1 MTSRRKPDLAL
12 HHKPITCP
20 CPRPAHSPSA
30 AAPLGLDWPGYRTH
44 LEHISPLAASPL
56 TSGSSG
62 MGEPNPLPPQILR
75 QGQSVLLPHQLWEA
89 LLSPSACV
97 ASRPASR
104 KGLPPRRPSFGR
116 SSSSSAWQPFVQWNL
131 FVMLGG
137 HCIHLCAPSAQQ
149 VPGAVKNCLDVIKF
163 NK

>member
-1 MTSRRKPDLAL
+1 MPTPCTLPLRRSPTRLRLARL
-12 HHKPITCP
+12 PHT
-20 CPRPAHSPSA
+20 PRAHFPAGS
-30 AAPLGLDWPGYRTH
+30 
-44 LEHISPLAASPL
+44 L